1 VQSKTGK
8 SETAL
13 CRFCRQKLTTACDKT
28 NASTVHEMLYGEK
41 LGGMFGYSHFVGG
54 YAGGQAEF
62 VRVPFGDQNLLKL
75 PDSVPFEKGR
85 PSVRAPVRNR

>member
-1 VQSKTGK
+1 
-8 SETAL
+8 
-13 CRFCRQKLTTACDKT
+13 
-28 NASTVHEMLYGEK
+28 MLYGEK